1 MSNLSDA
8 KSKVLGSIA
17 AIQTLLERYPIL
29 ITTDSLIGGNTSF
42 GFMLN
47 ILKIIGVSEMD
58 IIEWLSK
65 LLAGKGTN
73 SVLNIIEESVKAILL
88 ANVKNLLTC
97 SINPILPDKL
107 MYKYKDA
114 NGNEVK
120 GEGIELDIDTIDLY
134 GVLNNC
140 PTSDDGSVFYF
151 DTKESIYNDENS
163 PKLPSYTL
171 NEVWK
176 SCDFN
181 AYLWYVINKGT
192 GVYPLSVK
200 NYWDNRVKYIEAF
213 KENNSLKERFFK
225 TYGNVAIDN
234 NDGGTI
240 NKKRIIFCEY
250 VERNHNTSV
259 SNVLKVWLDND
270 RYYHAR
276 KLKNIEF
283 NRTVFEFNYDYIYSL
298 KLFDSKTLVAHIVN
312 AVLGIS
318 MNMSGRYSIYEDI
331 IAGKVGSIVK
341 KIIEEDDTLIDDC
354 YYSFSNDEYNRLLE
368 EAVRKRNGT
377 YTFNNENIDIDYTS
391 IYDSINDISEA
402 ATLNEEVKAI
412 SNVFTDI
419 AATAAQNG
427 SISSKDK
434 FTFGLDIITELLEQ
448 TVTQIVM
455 QILSPKVVM
464 LFKINQIIMGDI
476 DPQSDLWGK
485 RWETF
490 IKNFQNVIFQA
501 IKEIKDIIVQQMYQW
516 LIEQLTPLM
525 ELFVSKL
532 LLETINDYRIL
543 LKQLI
548 NFCSMGFSLG
558 TGTKADTYI
567 DNANYADIVPTQV
580 NPNKNNC

>member
-73 SVLNIIEESVKAILL
+73 SVLNTIEESVKAILL

-240 NKKRIIFCEY
+240 NKKRIIPI
-250 VERNHNTSV
+250 V
-259 SNVLKVWLDND
+259 
-270 RYYHAR
+270 
-276 KLKNIEF
+276 F
-283 NRTVFEFNYDYIYSL
+283 N
-298 KLFDSKTLVAHIVN
+298 
-312 AVLGIS
+312 
-318 MNMSGRYSIYEDI
+318 
-331 IAGKVGSIVK
+331 
-341 KIIEEDDTLIDDC
+341 
-354 YYSFSNDEYNRLLE
+354 
-368 EAVRKRNGT
+368 
-377 YTFNNENIDIDYTS
+377 
-391 IYDSINDISEA
+391 
-402 ATLNEEVKAI
+402 
-412 SNVFTDI
+412 
-419 AATAAQNG
+419 
-427 SISSKDK
+427 
-434 FTFGLDIITELLEQ
+434 
-448 TVTQIVM
+448 
-455 QILSPKVVM
+455 
-464 LFKINQIIMGDI
+464 
-476 DPQSDLWGK
+476 
-485 RWETF
+485 
-490 IKNFQNVIFQA
+490 
-501 IKEIKDIIVQQMYQW
+501 
-516 LIEQLTPLM
+516 
-525 ELFVSKL
+525 
-532 LLETINDYRIL
+532 
-543 LKQLI
+543 
-548 NFCSMGFSLG
+548 
-558 TGTKADTYI
+558 
-567 DNANYADIVPTQV
+567 
-580 NPNKNNC
+580 